1 MGHSTTPYLLVIF
14 VNIIHLVKHIV
25 KVWFPVNGKL
35 LLKFHGCC
43 LFYAKCGMLK
53 AHIAFIIY
61 PSVTY
66 DKLINVT
73 SRNGGQNGF

>member
-35 LLKFHGCC
+35 LLKF
-43 LFYAKCGMLK
+43 YAKCGMLK

-61 PSVTY
+61 LSVTY